1 MEPLQPHMDM
11 LAMPEKPSQ
20 VIRYVRALPVTPGE
34 WLALVRRQ
42 SKELTIREAA
52 VELDV
57 SPARV
62 HHLCAQGELQRT
74 RRGFISTRA
83 LFNYVAKQRA
93 RYDEMER
100 AGAAV
105 QYRRDR
111 GAR

>member
-1 MEPLQPHMDM
+1 MATLEPYMDM
-11 LAMPEKPSQ
+11 LTVPEKPSQ

-42 SKELTIREAA
+42 SKELSIREAA
-52 VELDV
+52 VELEV

-74 RRGFISTRA
+74 RRGFIGTRS
-83 LFNYVAKQRA
+83 LFNYVARQQTKYEQ
-93 RYDEMER
+93 MER
-100 AGAAV
+100 AGAAA